1 MSSGMENLCAHSV
14 TVAFEVLLGCERMM
28 LFCVADQSVEVIYLR
43 RRLKALRRDF
53 KELQGAFVALRQRGN
68 GAHARVESFL
78 YRMQPTP
85 SRRPKP
91 TPPSRFVRWLRA
103 ICCLPPLPEEE
114 EVWQG
119 EGSWLL
125 GVEAQSLLAPLQ
137 SRACDSTYKLAIPA
151 SKSRLRCDLEALDGA
166 LGL

>member
-1 MSSGMENLCAHSV
+1 MSSGMENLYAPSV
-14 TVAFEVLLGCERMM
+14 TVVFKVLLGCERMI
-28 LFCVADQSVEVIYLR
+28 LLCAADQSVEVIYLR
-43 RRLKALRRDF
+43 RRLKALRQDF
-53 KELQGAFVALRQRGN
+53 KELQVKFVALRQRGN

-78 YRMQPTP
+78 YRMPPTP

-91 TPPSRFVRWLRA
+91 TPPSPFVRWLRA

-125 GVEAQSLLAPLQ
+125 GVEAQRRGNIFLTPTTSISEP
-137 SRACDSTYKLAIPA
+137 STPITTAVEP
-151 SKSRLRCDLEALDGA
+151 SPSHSGA
-166 LGL
+166 